1 MLFKKIQKAFR
12 VWRISVCNLAGTRV
26 TKWHLGSKI
35 QKIGPNP
42 EDRLPK
48 IKNFRPKNFSKNR
61 ILNFQYWGKFVFTI
75 FHIAFKAYATLK
87 IYTFSKIHTMFSP
100 QNLWLIK
107 PKIKWICSGSAEKN
121 FFWSYRTT
129 QILTFPISCI
139 QIVMVGLSMTME
151 WSYMAQISLLITPD
165 TFGT

>member
-1 MLFKKIQKAFR
+1 MSSGIVSHNASGIFLTLWEDCEEIVSGDEYPYYIGFEHHQKHFSIMIK
-12 VWRISVCNLAGTRV
+12 ISV
-26 TKWHLGSKI
+26 
-35 QKIGPNP
+35 
-42 EDRLPK
+42 
-48 IKNFRPKNFSKNR
+48 
-61 ILNFQYWGKFVFTI
+61 FTMLMNVQT
-75 FHIAFKAYATLK
+75 FANTMPHIAFRAYATLK
-87 IYTFSKIHTMFSP
+87 KYSFSKIHTMFSP

-107 PKIKWICSGSAEKN
+107 PKIKWICSGSAEKK